1 MKIFDAHAHLGYDVV
16 FDVEVT
22 EEGLLSACRT
32 NGVDGAL
39 VQPFL
44 PRPYLKDT
52 MDIHDRIWRLTKAHP
67 GKFYGMISICPHLYP
82 EEVEQ
87 ECRRCVRELDF
98 RGIKI
103 ATTAH
108 GVNPASRDG
117 LHIFDIAREL
127 SIPVMIHTGGGSF
140 GDPLLLEKP
149 ASLYPD
155 VKLVVAHG
163 GGESG
168 IDACIRLAAEHENVY
183 VEPSWVNLLSMEK
196 MARMLGAE
204 KIMFSSDMPQNLPAE
219 LAIFRAVFPDEAQ
232 REAVFH
238 GTAAKVFG
246 L

>member
-16 FDVEVT
+16 FDVEVG
-22 EEGLLSACRT
+22 EEGLLAACRT

-44 PRPYLKDT
+44 SRPYLKDT
-52 MDIHDRIWRLTKAHP
+52 MEIHDRIWRLTKAYP
-67 GKFYGMISICPHLYP
+67 GMFYGMISICPHLYP
-82 EEVEQ
+82 EEVEK
-87 ECRRCVRELDF
+87 ECLRCVRELDF
-98 RGIKI
+98 RGSEI

-117 LHIFDIAREL
+117 LHIFDIARDL

-168 IDACIRLAAEHENVY
+168 IDACIRLASEHENVY

-219 LAIFRAVFPDEAQ
+219 LAIFRAVFPSEAD
-232 REAVFH
+232 RESVFFK
-238 GTAAKVFG
+238 TAAGVFG